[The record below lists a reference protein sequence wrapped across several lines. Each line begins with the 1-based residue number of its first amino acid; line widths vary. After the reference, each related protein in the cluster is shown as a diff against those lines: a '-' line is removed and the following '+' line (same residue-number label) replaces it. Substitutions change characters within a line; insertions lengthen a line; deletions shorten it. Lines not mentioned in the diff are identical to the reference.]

1 MHFGLRADGGP
12 ERGFGHLVRTRTL
25 ARELLDRGH
34 AVTYLSKTPESVERV
49 CDAEELAVV
58 SVPTEEEADDDESE
72 ADEDAARLL
81 DAAREEG
88 IDALVVDRGAVGLET
103 QRDLSAALPLAL
115 ILDGEG
121 GTVACDLVVN
131 GHLYATVEDYEFEG
145 DEPDWCVGS
154 DYYLLDADLR
164 RLADREVPW
173 RDPPERGLITMG
185 GSDVGNATPDA
196 VRAFDGTGLEIDVIV
211 GPGFQNEEQIDAA
224 VRETD
229 ATFDVVRDPDDLP
242 QRMFEADLAVTALG
256 LTVYELLA
264 LRTPFVGL
272 PQAPDQYPKVAP
284 LRERDAGLVV
294 APGDDRELADAV
306 STLLHDAERRRTFFE
321 RGRELVSGDGTAAV
335 ADRLEELG

>member
-1 MHFGLRADGGP
+1 MHFGVRADGGP
-12 ERGFGHLVRTRTL
+12 ELGFGHLVRTRTL
-25 ARELLDRGH
+25 ARELLARGH
-34 AVTYLSKTPESVERV
+34 AVTYLTKTPESVRRV
-49 CDAEELAVV
+49 CDDEMAVV
-58 SVPTEEEADDDESE
+58 SVSTEEEADDSE
-72 ADEDAARLL
+72 PEAGENTARLL
-81 DAAREEG
+81 DAAREVG
-88 IDALVVDRGAVGLET
+88 IDALVVDRGAVALET

-115 ILDGEG
+115 ILDAEG
-121 GTVACDLVVN
+121 QTVACDLVVN

-145 DEPDWCVGS
+145 DEPVWCVGS
-154 DYYLLDADLR
+154 DYYLFDAALR

-196 VRAFDGTGLEIDVIV
+196 VRAFDGTDLEIDVIV
-211 GPGFQNEEQIDAA
+211 GPGFQNEAEIEAA

-242 QRMFEADLAVTALG
+242 RRMFEADLAVTALG

-284 LRERDAGLVV
+284 LVGMAALVGMRLVV
-294 APGDDRELADAV
+294 
-306 STLLHDAERRRTFFE
+306 ERFARRSDE
-321 RGRELVSGDGTAAV
+321 V
-335 ADRLEELG
+335 